1 MTLQRLQLGFIGG
14 SLQSAVGTTHKI
26 ACQMDSRWELVSA
39 CFSID
44 PESNSSTAEAW
55 GVSSDRLYDSWNE
68 LLIAERGV
76 LDAIVVL
83 TPTPSHAEIVVLA
96 LELGFAVICEKA
108 MAVSS
113 KEAKQISDAVKK
125 NKGFLAVTYN
135 YTGYPMI
142 RELQSLIKRG
152 ELGVINQIHIEMP
165 QEGFLRVGKDGEKTV
180 PQAWRLHDDSVP
192 TLSLDLGVHLHH
204 MIDFLCGQ
212 KPIELVAVNNC
223 FGHFDGVVD
232 NTMCIARYT
241 GNLDCQIW
249 FGKTALGKTNGLRVR
264 IYGEAGSAEWVQ
276 MNPEILEL
284 NDAKGRKVII
294 ERSSVDVKVTDQLR
308 YNRFK
313 AGHPAG
319 FLEAFA
325 NYYYDVADSLI
336 EFKANGKHT
345 VPWVIGADQAYE
357 GLLMLEAIAD
367 SVEYKSWVK
376 VAVVTR

>member
-14 SLQSAVGTTHKI
+14 SLDSAVGTTHKI
-26 ACQMDSRWELVSA
+26 ACQMDDRWELVSA
-39 CFSID
+39 CFSTD
-44 PESNSSTAEAW
+44 SKLNSSTAKAW
-55 GVSSDRLYDSWNE
+55 GLSSDRLYDSWKK
-68 LLIAERGV
+68 LLNAERGV

-113 KEAKQISDAVKK
+113 KEAKQISDAVNK

-135 YTGYPMI
+135 YTGYPMV
-142 RELQSLIKRG
+142 RELQDLIKRG

-165 QEGFLRVGKDGEKTV
+165 QEGFLRVGKDDEKPV
-180 PQAWRLHDDSVP
+180 PQAWRLHDDHVP
-192 TLSLDLGVHLHH
+192 TISLDLGVHLHH
-204 MIDFLCGQ
+204 MIDFLSGQ

-223 FGHFDGVVD
+223 FGHFNGVVD

-264 IYGEAGSAEWVQ
+264 VYGEAGSAEWVQ
-276 MNPEILEL
+276 MAPELLEL
-284 NDAKGRKVII
+284 NDAKGRKMII
-294 ERSSVDVKVTDQLR
+294 ERSSVDVKVADQLR

-325 NYYYDVADSLI
+325 NYYYDVADSLL
-336 EFKANGKHT
+336 EFKKNGSYSSSL
-345 VPWVIGADQAYE
+345 VIGVDVAYE
-357 GLLMLEAIAD
+357 GLLMLEAVAK
-367 SVEYKSWVK
+367 SAKNKSWQK
-376 VAVVTR
+376 CELIT